1 MRFTVRTVLKAIYAL
16 NVVHS
21 DMGLADIL
29 KSQYIILLLRLVM
42 YVNMSLLTEAILG
55 LEDYY
60 LSNYRAHCTGNV

>member
-21 DMGLADIL
+21 DMGLADI
-29 KSQYIILLLRLVM
+29 M